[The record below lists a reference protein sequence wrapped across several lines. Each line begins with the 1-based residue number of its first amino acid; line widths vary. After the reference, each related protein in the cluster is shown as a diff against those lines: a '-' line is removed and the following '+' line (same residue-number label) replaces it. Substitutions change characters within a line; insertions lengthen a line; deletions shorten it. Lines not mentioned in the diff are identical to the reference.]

1 MNMQSFITAGQ
12 KYGARTFRHVFWIAT
27 SVGISLTV
35 TLPTQ
40 AASDAAVVTSWGR
53 VSEPSSPPVCKQI
66 QATLTP
72 RNGSLD
78 SVDSA
83 ALDSRPDQDRIQSA
97 IDGCAAGQAVQLVKG
112 TGDNSAF
119 LSGPLQ
125 LKSGVTLWVDEGVT
139 LFASR
144 NPKDYDNG
152 KGTCGVTTVA
162 NQDACSSLISA
173 KNTRASGVIGKGVID
188 GRGGSLLT
196 SGANANLR
204 SWWDLVYQKTLSNA
218 YQQKPRLIQ
227 VSGGTDFVIQG
238 LTLQNAP
245 AFNIV
250 TDGVTGVTVWGI
262 KILNPSRVYTVEGYH
277 CPTGSTPD
285 QKTPGTCF
293 TPETV
298 KNTDG
303 FDPGQSNKVL
313 LAYSYISTGD
323 DNVAIKSSRLPGSRD
338 LMFAHNHFYYGHGL
352 SIGSETN
359 GGVHNVSVVDLAA
372 DGADSQDGIGLRI
385 KSGAKSGGAVDS
397 VSYANICMR
406 NVKFPLVFDTHYGS
420 ASGTSYPDF
429 SGITVK
435 GFHYLGSPRFGGGK
449 TTFGGYNDNGQKRP
463 ISITLDNVVFDGTQP
478 SFTGLTS
485 THFILGPGP
494 VSFANKLVPSIKDDV
509 TVTGSP
515 GNGTPVDCTAAF
527 VSMKSVVPEAPF

>member
-27 SVGISLTV
+27 CVGISLAV

-78 SVDSA
+78 NVDSA
-83 ALDSRPDQDRIQSA
+83 AFDSQPDQDRIQSA

-112 TGDNSAF
+112 AGDSSAF

-152 KGTCGVTTVA
+152 KGTCGVATVA
-162 NQDACSSLISA
+162 NQDACSSLIYA

-262 KILNPSRVYTVEGYH
+262 KILNPSRAYTVEGYH

-285 QKTPGTCF
+285 QKTPGSCF

-359 GGVHNVSVVDLAA
+359 GGVHNVSVVDLTA

-397 VSYANICMR
+397 VTYENVCMR
-406 NVKFPLVFDTHYGS
+406 NVKFPMVFDTNYGS
-420 ASGTSYPDF
+420 VSGTSYPDF
-429 SGITVK
+429 SGITIK
-435 GFHYLGSPRFGGGK
+435 GFRYLGSPRFGGGK
-449 TTFGGYNDNGQKRP
+449 TTFVGYNDNGQKRP
-463 ISITLDNVVFDGTQP
+463 ISITLDNVVFDGAQP
-478 SFTGLTS
+478 SFTGLTA
-485 THFILGPGP
+485 THFSLGPGP
-494 VSFANKLVPSIKDDV
+494 VSFANKLMPSIKDDV
-509 TVTGSP
+509 KVSGSP

-527 VSMKSVVPEAPF
+527 VPMKSVVPEAPF

>member
-1 MNMQSFITAGQ
+1 MS
-12 KYGARTFRHVFWIAT
+12 GAAHFSNSVFRKT
-27 SVGISLTV
+27 SWAMTSLTASLMIAAPV
-35 TLPTQ
+35 Q
-40 AASDAAVVTSWGR
+40 AAGEAAVVTPWGTIN
-53 VSEPSSPPVCKQI
+53 EPASPQVCKQLP
-66 QATLTP
+66 ATLAP
-72 RNGSLD
+72 KDGSLD

-97 IDGCAAGQAVQLVKG
+97 INGCAAGQAVQLVKG

-119 LSGPLQ
+119 LSGALQ
-125 LKSGVTLWVDEGVT
+125 LKSGVTLWIDDGVT

-162 NQDACSSLISA
+162 NQDACSALISA

-196 SGANANLR
+196 SGANAKQR

-227 VSGGTDFVIQG
+227 VSGGADFVIQG
-238 LTLQNAP
+238 VTLQNAP
-245 AFNIV
+245 DFNIV

-262 KILNPSRVYTVEGYH
+262 KILTPSRVYTVEGYH

-323 DNVAIKSSRLPGSRD
+323 DNVAIKSSRTSGSRD

-385 KSGAKSGGAVDS
+385 KSGAKNGGIVDG
-397 VSYANICMR
+397 VSYENVCMR
-406 NVKFPLVFDTHYGS
+406 NVKFPLVFDTQYGS

-449 TTFGGYNDNGQKRP
+449 MTFVGYNDNGQKRP

-478 SFTGLTS
+478 NLTGLTA

-509 TVTGSP
+509 TVSGSP
-515 GNGTPVDCTAAF
+515 GEGTPVDCTAAF
-527 VSMKSVVPEAPF
+527 VPMKSVVPGAPF

>member
-1 MNMQSFITAGQ
+1 MSVALIGQKIGRKAFMNMQSFIAAGQ
-12 KYGARTFRHVFWIAT
+12 KYGACTFRHVIWIAT

-119 LSGPLQ
+119 LSVPLQ

-152 KGTCGVTTVA
+152 KSTCGVTTVA

-218 YQQKPRLIQ
+218 YQQKPRL
-227 VSGGTDFVIQG
+227 
-238 LTLQNAP
+238 
-245 AFNIV
+245 
-250 TDGVTGVTVWGI
+250 
-262 KILNPSRVYTVEGYH
+262 
-277 CPTGSTPD
+277 
-285 QKTPGTCF
+285 
-293 TPETV
+293 
-298 KNTDG
+298 
-303 FDPGQSNKVL
+303 
-313 LAYSYISTGD
+313 
-323 DNVAIKSSRLPGSRD
+323 
-338 LMFAHNHFYYGHGL
+338 
-352 SIGSETN
+352 
-359 GGVHNVSVVDLAA
+359 
-372 DGADSQDGIGLRI
+372 
-385 KSGAKSGGAVDS
+385 
-397 VSYANICMR
+397 
-406 NVKFPLVFDTHYGS
+406 
-420 ASGTSYPDF
+420 
-429 SGITVK
+429 
-435 GFHYLGSPRFGGGK
+435 
-449 TTFGGYNDNGQKRP
+449 
-463 ISITLDNVVFDGTQP
+463 
-478 SFTGLTS
+478 
-485 THFILGPGP
+485 
-494 VSFANKLVPSIKDDV
+494 
-509 TVTGSP
+509 
-515 GNGTPVDCTAAF
+515 
-527 VSMKSVVPEAPF
+527 

>member
-1 MNMQSFITAGQ
+1 MPGPLHFAMN
-12 KYGARTFRHVFWIAT
+12 TFRQT
-27 SVGISLTV
+27 SWMAASAAMSLTLI
-35 TLPTQ
+35 LPAQ
-40 AASDAAVVTSWGR
+40 AASEAAVVTPWGTI
-53 VSEPSSPPVCKQI
+53 SEPTSPPVCKQL
-66 QATLTP
+66 QAHLTP
-72 RNGSLD
+72 RDGSLD
-78 SVDSA
+78 SADGS
-83 ALDSRPDQDRIQSA
+83 ALDSRPDQENIQNA
-97 IDGCAAGQAVQLVKG
+97 INGCAAGQAVKLVKG
-112 TGDNSAF
+112 DGDNSAF

-125 LKSGVTLWVDEGVT
+125 LKSGVTLWIDEGVT

-173 KNTRASGVIGKGVID
+173 KNTHSSGVIGKGVID

-196 SGANANLR
+196 AGANANLR
-204 SWWDLVYQKTLSNA
+204 SWWDLVYQKTLSNV
-218 YQQKPRLIQ
+218 YQQTPRLIQ

-245 AFNIV
+245 DFNIV

-262 KILNPSRVYTVEGYH
+262 KILNPSRVYSVEGYH
-277 CPTGSTPD
+277 CPSGSTPD

-323 DNVAIKSSRLPGSRD
+323 DNVAIKSSRISGSRD

-372 DGADSQDGIGLRI
+372 DGRDSQDGIGLRI
-385 KSGAKSGGAVDS
+385 KTSAKNGGKVDGIRYEN
-397 VSYANICMR
+397 VCMR
-406 NVKFPLVFDTHYGS
+406 NVKFPLVFDTNYGS
-420 ASGTSYPDF
+420 ASGTSYPDL
-429 SGITVK
+429 SDITVK
-435 GFHYLGSPRFGGGK
+435 GFHYLNSPRFGGGK
-449 TTFGGYNDNGQKRP
+449 MTFAGYSDNGQKRP
-463 ISITLDNVVFDGTQP
+463 ILITLDNVVFDGTQP
-478 SFTGLTS
+478 AFTALTA
-485 THFILGPGP
+485 THFTIGPGP
-494 VSFANKLVPSIKDDV
+494 VSFFNKLVPSIKDDV
-509 TVTGSP
+509 TVSGSP
-515 GNGTPVDCTAAF
+515 GDGAPVDCTAAF
-527 VSMKSVVPEAPF
+527 VPMKSVVPWAPF

>member
-1 MNMQSFITAGQ
+1 MSMQSFIAAVQ
-12 KYGARTFRHVFWIAT
+12 KNGARTFRQASWIAT
-27 SVGISLTV
+27 SVAVSLTGI
-35 TLPTQ
+35 LPAQ
-40 AASDAAVVTSWGR
+40 AAGEPAVVTPWGTIN
-53 VSEPSSPPVCKQI
+53 EPPSPPVCKQLP
-66 QATLTP
+66 ATLTP
-72 RNGSLD
+72 KDGSLD
-78 SVDSA
+78 SVDNA

-97 IDGCAAGQAVQLVKG
+97 INGCAAGQAVQLVKG
-112 TGDNSAF
+112 ADNSSAF
-119 LSGPLQ
+119 LSGPLH
-125 LKSGVTLWVDEGVT
+125 LKSGVTLWIDEGVT

-173 KNTRASGVIGKGVID
+173 KNTHASGVIGKGVID

-196 SGANANLR
+196 AGANANLR
-204 SWWDLVYQKTLSNA
+204 SWWDLVYQKTLSNI

-227 VSGGTDFVIQG
+227 VSGGTDFVLQG

-245 AFNIV
+245 DFNIV

-262 KILNPSRVYTVEGYH
+262 KILTPSRVYSVEGYH

-323 DNVAIKSSRLPGSRD
+323 DNVAIKSSRTSGSRD

-359 GGVHNVSVVDLAA
+359 GGVHNVSVVDLSA
-372 DGADSQDGIGLRI
+372 DGGDSQDGIGLRI
-385 KSGAKSGGAVDS
+385 KSGAKNGGTVDGI
-397 VSYANICMR
+397 SYENVCMR
-406 NVKFPLVFDTHYGS
+406 NVKFPMVFNTNYGNT
-420 ASGTSYPDF
+420 SGTSYPDF

-435 GFHYLGSPRFGGGK
+435 GFHYLNSPRFGGGK
-449 TTFGGYNDNGQKRP
+449 MTFAGYDDNGQKRP
-463 ISITLDNVVFDGTQP
+463 IAITLDNVVFDGTQP
-478 SFTGLTS
+478 GFTALTA

-509 TVTGSP
+509 TVSGTP
-515 GNGTPVDCTAAF
+515 GEGAPVDCTAAF
-527 VSMKSVVPEAPF
+527 VPLRTVLPSAPF

>member
-1 MNMQSFITAGQ
+1 MAASAAM
-12 KYGARTFRHVFWIAT
+12 
-27 SVGISLTV
+27 SLTLI
-35 TLPTQ
+35 LPAQ
-40 AASDAAVVTSWGR
+40 AASETAVVTPWGTI
-53 VSEPSSPPVCKQI
+53 SEPASPPVCKQL
-66 QATLTP
+66 QAHLTP
-72 RNGSLD
+72 RDGSLD
-78 SVDSA
+78 SADGS
-83 ALDSRPDQDRIQSA
+83 ALDSRPDQENIQNA
-97 IDGCAAGQAVQLVKG
+97 INGCAAGQAVKLVKG
-112 TGDNSAF
+112 DGDNSAF

-125 LKSGVTLWVDEGVT
+125 LKSGVTLWIDEGVT

-173 KNTRASGVIGKGVID
+173 KNTHSSGVIGKGVID

-196 SGANANLR
+196 AGANANLR
-204 SWWDLVYQKTLSNA
+204 SWWDLVYQKTLSNV

-245 AFNIV
+245 DFNIV

-262 KILNPSRVYTVEGYH
+262 KILNPSRVYSVEGYH
-277 CPTGSTPD
+277 CPSGSTPD

-323 DNVAIKSSRLPGSRD
+323 DNVAIKSSRISGSRD

-372 DGADSQDGIGLRI
+372 DGRDSQDGIGLRI
-385 KSGAKSGGAVDS
+385 KTSAKNGGKVDGIRYEN
-397 VSYANICMR
+397 VCMR
-406 NVKFPLVFDTHYGS
+406 NVKFPLVFDTNYGS
-420 ASGTSYPDF
+420 ASGTSYPDL
-429 SGITVK
+429 SDITVK
-435 GFHYLGSPRFGGGK
+435 SFHYLNSPRFGGGK
-449 TTFGGYNDNGQKRP
+449 MTFAGYSDNGQKRP
-463 ISITLDNVVFDGTQP
+463 ILITLDNVVFDGTQP
-478 SFTGLTS
+478 AFTALTA
-485 THFILGPGP
+485 THFTIGPGP
-494 VSFANKLVPSIKDDV
+494 VSFFNKLVPSIKDDV
-509 TVTGSP
+509 TVSGSP
-515 GNGTPVDCTAAF
+515 GDGAPVDCTAAF
-527 VSMKSVVPEAPF
+527 VPMKSVVPWAPF